1 MMIYVVLGTILYALA
16 FRKEKFDLKSYLVMI
31 VLWPVFLGAAIIKV
45 VKRHF

>member
-1 MMIYVVLGTILYALA
+1 MIYIVLGTILYTVV